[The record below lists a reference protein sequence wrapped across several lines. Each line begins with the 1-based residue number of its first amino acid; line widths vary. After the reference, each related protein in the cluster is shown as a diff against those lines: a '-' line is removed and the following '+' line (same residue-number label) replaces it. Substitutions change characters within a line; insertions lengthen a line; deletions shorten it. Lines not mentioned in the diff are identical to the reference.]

1 MRAGTRRRWDQEMGR
16 PEAMAMA
23 RNSEVGSGEFAASPC
38 GKAASRCE
46 NLKQDFRESRA
57 GVNHPSQP
65 ARFSPLSDSFQV
77 GSLPENLCMRSSQ
90 LPQGLTSLK
99 ASQVEKGGLPPLG
112 FRYRQFQFSRLIR
125 FQQEGVAK
133 PSSLVFPA
141 LFIVSLTFFLFS
153 SNSGFAQQIG
163 EPTRQHGVSFSR
175 GLYAIRN
182 AHIVTVSGPDIDN
195 GTIVIRDGKIEA
207 VGAGVSVPSGAQTID
222 ARGLWVYPGM
232 IDAATSMGLVEVGQ
246 GASGTVDTVEVG
258 DLNPNAKAINGINP
272 HSAHI
277 AVTRV
282 DGVTSAVSMPLG
294 GLISGQAAIVN
305 LVGTSPLE
313 MAVVPYAALV
323 INYPRAGG
331 GGGGGFFVPDQPPNL
346 TEALAQANRQLEQIR
361 KMLRDAEVYGRAQ
374 EAYAKD
380 KTLPR
385 ADQNVLLEPL
395 VPYVRGDRPVI
406 FRADRETDIRGAI
419 RFAEEMKLKPIIL
432 GGDDAGKIATFLK
445 EKNVPVILTGILD
458 LPSRED
464 DFYDALYENAAKLQQ
479 AGVRFCISSGDS
491 GANVRNLPFY
501 AGMAAAFGLPK
512 AEALKAVTLYPAQ
525 IINVADRLG
534 SIEAGKMANL
544 VVTDGDLLE
553 TRTHVRHLF
562 IDGRQIPLHSRHT
575 DLNDAFKNRR

>member
-1 MRAGTRRRWDQEMGR
+1 MRRRGDGEMVRKGDGATRRHGDTRMGR
-16 PEAMAMA
+16 EAEREIG
-23 RNSEVGSGEFAASPC
+23 RNVVAGSCGFAAPPC
-38 GKAASRCE
+38 GKALPFRAHSSSKLARLRLATRGVASC
-46 NLKQDFRESRA
+46 
-57 GVNHPSQP
+57 
-65 ARFSPLSDSFQV
+65 FSTIGRKAIGF
-77 GSLPENLCMRSSQ
+77 
-90 LPQGLTSLK
+90 PQGKAAKPILVSTAVCMLLIAIISTSL
-99 ASQVEKGGLPPLG
+99 
-112 FRYRQFQFSRLIR
+112 
-125 FQQEGVAK
+125 
-133 PSSLVFPA
+133 
-141 LFIVSLTFFLFS
+141 
-153 SNSGFAQQIG
+153 AQQIG
-163 EPTRQHGVSFSR
+163 EPTRQQGVNFPR
-175 GLYAIRN
+175 GIYALRN

-195 GTIVIRDGKIEA
+195 GTIVIRDGKIES

-222 ARGLWVYPGM
+222 AQGLWVYPGM

-246 GASGTVDTVEVG
+246 GASGTVDTAEVG
-258 DLNPNAKAINGINP
+258 DLNPNAKAIIAINP

-294 GLISGQAAIVN
+294 GLISGQAAIIN

-331 GGGGGFFVPDQPPNL
+331 GGGGGGFFVPEQPPNL

-395 VPYVRGDRPVI
+395 VPYVRGERPVI
-406 FRADRETDIRGAI
+406 FRADRETDIRSAI
-419 RFAEEMKLKPIIL
+419 KFAEELKLKPIIL
-432 GGDDAGKIATFLK
+432 GGDDSGKMATFLK

-479 AGVRFCISSGDS
+479 AGARFCISSGDS
-491 GANVRNLPFY
+491 AANVRNLPFY

-512 AEALKAVTLYPAQ
+512 ADALKAVTLYPAQ
-525 IINVADRLG
+525 IMNVADRLG

-553 TRTHVRHLF
+553 TRTHVRYLF
-562 IDGRQIPLHSRHT
+562 IDGRQIPLNSRHT